1 MHSSALILAGGAAC
15 IVVSGLMLFGLAAV
29 QYLAAAFGIAGA
41 VALAIPGVD
50 PALGFAAFLAS
61 NIGWLGFSASRRHW
75 GLFAQQVAF
84 LITSLVG
91 LWNWW
96 LGPLVLG

>member
-1 MHSSALILAGGAAC
+1 MSSSLSAA
-15 IVVSGLMLFGLAAV
+15 AP

-41 VALAIPGVD
+41 LILAIPAAD
-50 PALGFAAFLAS
+50 PAIGFAAFFLS
-61 NIGWLGFSASRRHW
+61 NIGWLAFSATRRHW

-91 LWNWW
+91 IWNWW
-96 LGPLVLG
+96 LGPLVLGGKAA

>member
-1 MHSSALILAGGAAC
+1 MNDILLFGGGATVIAMA
-15 IVVSGLMLFGLAAV
+15 ILLVHGAVAV
-29 QYLAAAFGIAGA
+29 QYVSAGFGIVGA
-41 VALAIPGVD
+41 LVLAIPGID
-50 PALGFAAFLAS
+50 PAAGFAAFLAS
-61 NIGWLGFSASRRHW
+61 NIGWLLFSARREHW
-75 GLFAQQVAF
+75 GLFLQQAVF